1 MNEANLEQ
9 LRRELVDINF
19 AILQLLNKRAR
30 VVGEVAQIKRQEGIP
45 LYLPEREQQ
54 MLDQLAQAN
63 SGPFPEATVRR
74 LFKEIFRASVELME
88 SGERRELRIG
98 KQNETQGRRII
109 VGRRVLGDNP
119 VVIAGPCAIESET
132 QMDTVAR
139 ELSRLGVG
147 FMRAGAY
154 KPRSSPYSFQGMGE
168 PGLHIL
174 RDVCR
179 RYGLCSV
186 TEVMDTRDVE
196 LVCEFADVLQIG
208 ARNMHNYAL
217 LREVGRC
224 RKPILLKR
232 GLSATIEELL
242 WSAEYIANEGN
253 EQIVLCE
260 RGIRTFET
268 QTRNT
273 LDVSAVALARRLSCL
288 PLVVD
293 VSHAAGRKDIL
304 ADLARAALAAGAQG
318 VMVEVHPF
326 PAVARSDSQ
335 QQLDFEEFRLFLA
348 ESGLES
354 ALEWMGT
361 EAASSP

>member
-1 MNEANLEQ
+1 
-9 LRRELVDINF
+9 
-19 AILQLLNKRAR
+19 
-30 VVGEVAQIKRQEGIP
+30 
-45 LYLPEREQQ
+45 
-54 MLDQLAQAN
+54 
-63 SGPFPEATVRR
+63 
-74 LFKEIFRASVELME
+74 
-88 SGERRELRIG
+88 
-98 KQNETQGRRII
+98 
-109 VGRRVLGDNP
+109 
-119 VVIAGPCAIESET
+119 
-132 QMDTVAR
+132 
-139 ELSRLGVG
+139 VG

-196 LVCEFADVLQIG
+196 LVCEFADMLQVG

-224 RKPILLKR
+224 RKPVLLKR
-232 GLSATIEELL
+232 GLSATVEELL

-273 LDVSAVALARRLSCL
+273 LDISAVALARRLSCL

-354 ALEWMGT
+354 ALEAAGV
-361 EAASSP
+361 EAATQCLRTRVLQCLDEEKSTDI